1 MQRNFMEKRRRR
13 PSYLMPLL
21 FFVLEMVLMWLS
33 VSLLNWDTNMKEWN
47 VYTYPIPVIWIIFS
61 ITKFFSVLRRQK
73 VHHE

>member
-33 VSLLNWDTNMKEWN
+33 VSLLNWDTNMKEWS
-47 VYTYPIPVIWIIFS
+47 VYTYPIPIIWIIFS